1 MNPPA
6 RSRERLITVPFVIA
20 FVANLLQGLA
30 LHGYLHLPGFLAD
43 LGAAEATIGF
53 VFGVMSGAAIFI
65 RPFAGRVMDV
75 WGRRPVILAGGV
87 AHLAACALY
96 LTVVDVGPWLVAV
109 RVLQGFAEGAIFSSL
124 FTYAADIV
132 PASRRTEGMGLFG
145 VSGMLPI
152 SLGGLLGDVVLA
164 HAGYRELFMVSVAIA
179 TVALLASLPLTEPEK
194 PRGAPRGEGFFAAL
208 RQRDLMP
215 IWFVGSA
222 FATALAA
229 GFVFLKRFVEEEQI
243 GSVGLFF
250 STYAA
255 AAILLRVFFGWVPD
269 RLGPKRV
276 FFPSMLGIGFA
287 MGMVSIAHSDLDI
300 AIAGVLAGIGH
311 GYAFPILSAMVV
323 DRANPS
329 DRGSAVSLFTAV
341 FDAGI
346 FAGGPVLGWVAEA
359 AGFRTMYLSAAALP
373 LFGAVV
379 FWLWDRRVEPRAAA
393 DG

>member
-1 MNPPA
+1 MSPA
-6 RSRERLITVPFVIA
+6 RPKDRLITVPFVLA
-20 FVANLLQGLA
+20 FVVNLLQGLA

-53 VFGVMSGAAIFI
+53 VFGIMSGAAIFI
-65 RPFAGRVMDV
+65 RPFAGRIMDA
-75 WGRRPVILAGGV
+75 WGRRPVFLAGGV

-96 LTVVDVGPWLVAV
+96 LTVHDVGPWLVAV
-109 RVLQGFAEGAIFSSL
+109 RVLQGFAEGAIFSAL

-152 SLGGLLGDVVLA
+152 SLGGLMGDAVLA
-164 HAGYRELFMVSVAIA
+164 RAGYRELFLVSVAIA
-179 TVALLASLPLTEPEK
+179 TVALLASLPLAEPER
-194 PRGAPRGEGFFAAL
+194 PRGGPRGEGFFAAL
-208 RQRDLMP
+208 RQRDLVS

-229 GFVFLKRFVEEEQI
+229 AFVFLKRFVEEEQI

-255 AAILLRVFFGWVPD
+255 AAILLRVFFGWLPD
-269 RLGPKRV
+269 RVGPKRV
-276 FFPSMLGIGFA
+276 FFPSMLGIAFA
-287 MGMVSIAHSDLDI
+287 MAAMGLARSDLHI

-323 DRANPS
+323 DRANPA
-329 DRGSAVSLFTAV
+329 DRGSAVSLFTAI

-346 FAGGPVLGWVAEA
+346 FAGGPALGVIAES
-359 AGFRTMYLSAAALP
+359 AGFRAMYFVAAALP
-373 LFGAVV
+373 LAGAVV
-379 FWLWDRRVEPRAAA
+379 FWLWDARVEPSASAAE
-393 DG
+393 